1 MFKASI
7 KLVFA
12 YLMLAQVALAAKP
25 DLFLLKTYDDSK
37 DVVGWVMSEKLD
49 GIRGFWTGKELV
61 SRGGNPIHAPA
72 WFTQNYPPFAIDGEL
87 WTQRG
92 DFENISSIVR
102 SKNSN
107 QRWKHI
113 THNIFEVPGQSGGL
127 LKRLGVLKE
136 YLRKNPN
143 PYLQIIPQTVINTKG
158 QLADFLKEVTT
169 DKGEGVVVRNPN
181 TLYQTGRLSS
191 ALKVKQYFDTEC
203 IVLEILPGKGKYQN
217 MMGSVLCQTDTGKK
231 LKIGSGF
238 KDKDRANP
246 PAIGSKITFKY
257 YGFTKKGSFKYPVYL
272 RVRQE

>member
-107 QRWKHI
+107 QRWKYI

-127 LKRLGVLKE
+127 LKRLSVLKE
-136 YLRKNPN
+136 YLRDNPN
-143 PYLQIIPQTVINTKG
+143 SYLQIIPQTIINTKG